1 MREETS
7 IRSPELQDGR
17 WETEMTLAEALVELQ
32 MLPIPDKVRTLLLSE
47 LKLLRT
53 YHASGSGSPLGTYAI
68 AAKKQ

>member
-1 MREETS
+1 
-7 IRSPELQDGR
+7 
-17 WETEMTLAEALVELQ
+17 MTLAEALVELQ